1 MFTTNDMIFNYI
13 LEIIV
18 TFSIVILKNVIND
31 DFNYDFNLKKM
42 IKTLIIF
49 LIKKQIAKQ
58 IVDSLYSYDFE
69 KMNENIHYNVIS
81 SFIDIEP
88 YMYSSSKMGIYIL
101 EGNI

>member
-1 MFTTNDMIFNYI
+1 MFIANDMIFKYI
-13 LEIIV
+13 LEVII
-18 TFSIVILKNVIND
+18 TFTIFILKKVIND

-58 IVDSLYSYDFE
+58 IVDSLYSIDFE
-69 KMNENIHYNVIS
+69 KMNENIHYNIIS
-81 SFIDIEP
+81 SFMDIES
-88 YMYSSSKMGIYIL
+88 YMYSNNKMGIYIL